1 MKTLILG
8 GTGAMGVPLVKLLK
22 KESMDIYVTTRSIKK
37 QEDGINYLYGNAHNM
52 NFLNEILR
60 DYYDVII
67 DFMSYETKE
76 FEERYNLLL
85 KHTKQYIYLS
95 SCRVYA
101 DSNNLISEDN
111 LRLLDVC
118 KNNEYLH
125 TDEYALAKARQEDM
139 LINAKNNNYTI
150 VRPYITYNTYR
161 LQLGMYEKEAWLSRV
176 LNEKTIFF
184 PKEMADKYT
193 TFTYGE
199 DVAKYIK
206 ELINNKDALGQVYNV
221 TGNNYIKWRDLISL
235 YEKILKTNF
244 NKTLKIKYIDD
255 MSFLKGFIDKWQI
268 EYDRLYNRKID
279 NKKIKRI
286 CGEEEITSLEKGLE
300 KCIVE
305 FVKNP
310 EWKSVDWKYQ
320 AICDKKAKERI
331 SILNIT
337 GYKNKLRYVKWRY
350 LK

>member
-150 VRPYITYNTYR
+150 VRPIT
-161 LQLGMYEKEAWLSRV
+161 V
-176 LNEKTIFF
+176 
-184 PKEMADKYT
+184 
-193 TFTYGE
+193 
-199 DVAKYIK
+199 
-206 ELINNKDALGQVYNV
+206 
-221 TGNNYIKWRDLISL
+221 
-235 YEKILKTNF
+235 
-244 NKTLKIKYIDD
+244 
-255 MSFLKGFIDKWQI
+255 
-268 EYDRLYNRKID
+268 
-279 NKKIKRI
+279 
-286 CGEEEITSLEKGLE
+286 
-300 KCIVE
+300 
-305 FVKNP
+305 
-310 EWKSVDWKYQ
+310 
-320 AICDKKAKERI
+320 
-331 SILNIT
+331 
-337 GYKNKLRYVKWRY
+337 RYVRKRGMV
-350 LK
+350 KQSPE